1 MEQLNKANF
10 WYQESFHG
18 VDLSSLRSAAV
29 IEYFRQPIVDTFDIR
44 ICGAKSYKYSVDF
57 ESIHERDLHRL
68 DIPFTFQM
76 LQSGEVHG
84 LAFWFDVAFLGSQQA
99 VWLSTAPT
107 QPLTHWYQV
116 RCLVDTPLFL
126 HRGQLLTGRVVLTA
140 NKRQS
145 YDVELELVA
154 QATGTRVT
162 NTLDL
167 KNPYFRYT
175 GQAPQ
180 PPPGT
185 YETSPSEQFWATLD
199 QQQQASAIQTNGV
212 TLMNG
217 STPSLV
223 DVTQLNQSNHNMNN
237 PPQQHLQQQQHTQQ
251 HPQHQ
256 QQQQQMHQQQQQQSQ
271 HQQQQHLHHQNQQH
285 VVLNQNHPGMASGM
299 GVSTSPGGNNR
310 SSPGLSRLGTGGSQ
324 VPCSIGGGISPSLFV
339 PSVAILNSANFPV
352 SNNLM
357 IGDYAVQSAPG
368 VNHHQQQHGVNPN
381 IIQVIPAAH
390 PIQQNVSPANNH
402 HPQTYKH

>member
-1 MEQLNKANF
+1 MTCTSVGSLNLFDLASDPFDLTAPFSDAALYMEQLNKANF

-18 VDLSSLRSAAV
+18 VDLSSLRTAAV
-29 IEYFRQPIVDTFDIR
+29 TEYFRQPIVDTFDIR
-44 ICGAKSYKYSVDF
+44 ICVAKSHKFSVDF
-57 ESIHERDLHRL
+57 ESTNESDLHRL
-68 DIPFTFQM
+68 DIPFSFQI

-126 HRGQLLTGRVVLTA
+126 HRGQLLSGRVVLVS

-145 YDVELELVA
+145 YDVQLELVA

-185 YETSPSEQFWATLD
+185 QDTSPSEQYWQTLD
-199 QQQQASAIQTNGV
+199 QQQQVSMTNGAIV
-212 TLMNG
+212 NG
-217 STPSLV
+217 STSALI
-223 DVTQLNQSNHNMNN
+223 DVSQLNSIH
-237 PPQQHLQQQQHTQQ
+237 PQHLQQQHT
-251 HPQHQ
+251 H
-256 QQQQQMHQQQQQQSQ
+256 
-271 HQQQQHLHHQNQQH
+271 QHLQQPQA
-285 VVLNQNHPGMASGM
+285 VVISHNPMGTQMGMSA
-299 GVSTSPGGNNR
+299 SPGGNNR
-310 SSPGLSRLGTGGSQ
+310 SSPGLNRLGTGGVQ
-324 VPCSIGGGISPSLFV
+324 VPSSIGGGISPSLFS

-357 IGDYAVQSAPG
+357 IGDYAVAAGNHLVMQGHHGTSSAHLP
-368 VNHHQQQHGVNPN
+368 
-381 IIQVIPAAH
+381 
-390 PIQQNVSPANNH
+390 
-402 HPQTYKH
+402 TYKH